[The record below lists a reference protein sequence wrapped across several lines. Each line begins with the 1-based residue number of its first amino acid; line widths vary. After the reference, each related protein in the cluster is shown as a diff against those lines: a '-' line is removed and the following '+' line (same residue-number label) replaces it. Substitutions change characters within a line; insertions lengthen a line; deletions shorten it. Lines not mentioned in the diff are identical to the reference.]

1 MDKATLTR
9 TIVLFL
15 ALINQFLVTFGLN
28 PIPGTETLWGEVIT
42 VIITGVTATI
52 AWFKNNYVTARG
64 KSQKEVLQRNSLIK

>member
-1 MDKATLTR
+1 MDKETLTR

-28 PIPGTETLWGEVIT
+28 PIPGTEQLWGEVIT
-42 VIITGVTATI
+42 MIITAAAATW